1 MISQYSRGEHGEA
14 LAQWLNARGMD
25 TESEDLPAIGFVA
38 YTRHSPCAMAFL
50 RKVEGGYAILDGFVS
65 NPECSPSERND
76 ALDRVT
82 EALTDEA
89 DRLGIKMLLAWSKDR
104 NTLLRSYN
112 HGFSPMK
119 DLTLIARRR

>member
-1 MISQYSRGEHGEA
+1 MITQYAPEEHA
-14 LAQWLNARGMD
+14 KDLCQWLKARGMESDGED
-25 TESEDLPAIGFVA
+25 TPALGFVA

-50 RKVEGGYAILDGFVS
+50 RQVEGGYAILDGFVS

-89 DRLGIKMLLAWSKDR
+89 DRLGVKMLIAWSKDR
-104 NTLLRSYN
+104 NTLTRSLN
-112 HGFSPMK
+112 HGFTPLN
-119 DLTLIARRR
+119 DLTLICRRK